1 MEQNG
6 EYRIAASRETVWQ
19 ALNDPAVLGE
29 CIEGCQSIE
38 KVDDEHFNISVKA
51 KIGPVSATFNA
62 ELELADL
69 NPPTSYVISGNAKGG
84 AAGFAKGGAEVEL
97 VEEDDATLLRY
108 AVKANVG
115 GKLAQ
120 VGSRLVDGA
129 ARKMADDFFAAFS
142 TRLDPGASST
152 APAEDAATAEKSED
166 RYEPSGSKMVWVI
179 AFVVLVLAVLL
190 AI

>member
-142 TRLDPGASST
+142 TRLDPGASAT
-152 APAEDAATAEKSED
+152 APAEEAAAAETSED

-179 AFVVLVLAVLL
+179 AFVVLVIAVLL